1 MTTTATRTIRIIV
14 DHSDAER
21 DINRVN
27 NRLDQQA
34 QNANRAGFAM
44 NKLAAAIGSV
54 VSVYAALGAVKAIAA
69 VGDEYAKITGLL
81 RNATDSQE
89 EFNSALELSKQI
101 AESTRASLTGTVETF
116 SALDRVTQ
124 GTGRSQLELFKILET
139 INKSIALTSPNAQ
152 GAADALTQFGQ
163 ALGSDF
169 KAGAQELNS
178 ILDQA
183 PGLAEAVARG
193 LGVPTTALKEMGEQ
207 GELSTQKV
215 LDALQKVADDVET
228 RFQKIPKTV
237 SGTLQLIKNDLLV
250 TFGEGEVAT
259 PLVSSLEELRDTLKD
274 PAVRDGLIGLSSA
287 LVTLTG
293 WAASAASKF
302 VELGKGIGYFFA
314 SITGQISEV
323 DVLERKIENL
333 DEALKGGFLAS
344 LNEKFAF
351 RNAEETKALRD
362 SYKARIDAINEG
374 ITGIKQAQDKIS
386 APDIKFDA
394 PNLEF
399 DLPDIKAEL
408 EAGYRAQEE
417 LAAQHAKNLEAIE
430 TDFWDRVNREDREQS
445 QIDGAK
451 RTTESMI
458 AELQS
463 RAQAAQF
470 YRDLNLAADK
480 GQFEQERLILQA
492 NTEVKISDIDRR
504 AAEDIARR
512 AEALESSIDYETMS
526 AAHIK
531 ALRDEARNQDL
542 IAEMTY
548 EQQKIAIKEDAV
560 RQREEIDEME
570 KKARMASFGALGNSL
585 MSLGEG
591 QSRKVFETGKALALA
606 QAAVALPSAVIES
619 FKNGGG
625 FPWGLAPAAAMLATG
640 LKNIQQIKSA
650 KFGGGTA
657 GASIGGGSASGG
669 LPTTANQSS
678 GETFKQKQVI
688 EVRGI
693 NKDSLFTGEQVIGIL
708 KANDDVIIAIN
719 GAQADAQ
726 RRGVI

>member
-14 DHSDAER
+14 DSSNSER
-21 DINRVN
+21 NINQIN
-27 NRLDQQA
+27 NRLDQTT
-34 QNANRAGFAM
+34 QNTNRASFAM
-44 NKLAAAIGSV
+44 NKLAAAIASV
-54 VSVYAALGAVKAIAA
+54 VSVYAAMNAVKGIAA
-69 VGDEYAKITGLL
+69 IGDEYAKITGLL
-81 RNATDSQE
+81 RNATESQE
-89 EFNSALELSKQI
+89 QFNAALAMSKQV

-116 SALDRVTQ
+116 SALNRVTQ
-124 GTGRSQLELFKILET
+124 GTGRSQLELFGILET
-139 INKSIALTSPNAQ
+139 INKSIALTSPNAES
-152 GAADALTQFGQ
+152 AAAALTQFGQ
-163 ALGSDF
+163 ALGGDF

-178 ILDQA
+178 ILEQA

-193 LGVPTTALKEMGEQ
+193 LGVPTSALKKMGEE
-207 GELSTQKV
+207 GELSSEKV
-215 LDALQKVADDVET
+215 LDALKEVADDVEI

-250 TFGEGEVAT
+250 TFGESDVAS
-259 PLVSSLEELRDTLKD
+259 PLISSLEELRDTLRD
-274 PAVRDGLIGLSSA
+274 PAVREGLISIASA
-287 LVTLTG
+287 LITITG
-293 WAASAASKF
+293 WAAKAASTF
-302 VELGKGIGYFFA
+302 AELGKNIGFFFA
-314 SITGQISEV
+314 SVTGQVSEV
-323 DVLERKIENL
+323 DALERKIKIL
-333 DEALKGGFLAS
+333 DSALNGGFISS

-362 SYKARIDAINEG
+362 SYQARIDAINEG
-374 ITGIKQAQDKIS
+374 ITGVKKAQEQS
-386 APDIKFDA
+386 NSPDIKFDA

-399 DLPDIKAEL
+399 DLPDI
-408 EAGYRAQEE
+408 EAGLKAGYEAKEE
-417 LAAQHAKNLEAIE
+417 LARQHAKNLESIE
-430 TDFWDRVNREDREQS
+430 TDFWERVNREDREQS
-445 QIDGAK
+445 QIDSAK

-458 AELQS
+458 FELQS

-470 YRDLNLAADK
+470 YRDLNLAAEK
-480 GQFEQERLILQA
+480 GQYEQERLILQA
-492 NTEVKISDIDRR
+492 TTQDKISEIDRR
-504 AAEDIARR
+504 AADDIARR
-512 AEALESSIDYETMS
+512 AESLESAIDYESMS
-526 AAHIK
+526 AEQIK

-548 EQQKIAIKEDAV
+548 EQQKIAIKEEAAI
-560 RQREEIDEME
+560 RRKEIDELE
-570 KKARMASFGALGNSL
+570 KKARMSSFASLGNSL

-606 QAAVALPSAVIES
+606 QAAVSLPSAVIQS

-625 FPWGLAPAAAMLATG
+625 YPWGLVPAAAMLATG

-657 GASIGGGSASGG
+657 SATVGGGAASGG

-693 NKDSLFTGEQVIGIL
+693 NKDSLITGEQLVDIMKTNDNVIVAL
-708 KANDDVIIAIN
+708 A
-719 GAQADAQ
+719 GAQQDAQ

>member
-14 DHSDAER
+14 DSSNSESN
-21 DINRVN
+21 INQIN
-27 NRLDQQA
+27 NRLDQTT
-34 QNANRAGFAM
+34 QNTNRASFAM
-44 NKLAAAIGSV
+44 NKLAAAIASV
-54 VSVYAALGAVKAIAA
+54 VSVYAAMNAVKGIAA
-69 VGDEYAKITGLL
+69 IGDEYAKITGLL
-81 RNATDSQE
+81 RNATESQE
-89 EFNSALELSKQI
+89 QFNAALAMSKQV

-116 SALDRVTQ
+116 SALNRVTQ
-124 GTGRSQLELFKILET
+124 GTGRSQLELFGILET
-139 INKSIALTSPNAQ
+139 INKSIALTSPNAVS
-152 GAADALTQFGQ
+152 AAAALTQFGQ
-163 ALGSDF
+163 ALGGDF

-178 ILDQA
+178 ILEQA

-193 LGVPTTALKEMGEQ
+193 LGVPTSALKKMGEE
-207 GELSTQKV
+207 GELSSEKV
-215 LDALQKVADDVET
+215 LDALKEVADDVET

-250 TFGEGEVAT
+250 TFGESDVAS
-259 PLVSSLEELRDTLKD
+259 PLVSSLEELRDTLRD
-274 PAVRDGLIGLSSA
+274 PAVREGLISLASA
-287 LVTLTG
+287 LITITG
-293 WAASAASKF
+293 WAAKAASTF
-302 VELGKGIGYFFA
+302 AALGKNIGFFFA
-314 SITGQISEV
+314 SVTGQVSEV
-323 DVLERKIENL
+323 DALERKIKNL
-333 DEALKGGFLAS
+333 DSALNGGFISS

-362 SYKARIDAINEG
+362 SYQARIDAINEG
-374 ITGIKQAQDKIS
+374 ITGVKKAQEQS
-386 APDIKFDA
+386 NSPDIKFDA

-399 DLPDIKAEL
+399 DLPDI
-408 EAGYRAQEE
+408 EAGLKAGYEAQEE
-417 LAAQHAKNLEAIE
+417 LARQHAKNLESIE
-430 TDFWDRVNREDREQS
+430 TDFWERVNREDREQS
-445 QIDGAK
+445 QIDSAK

-458 AELQS
+458 FELQS

-470 YRDLNLAADK
+470 YRDLNLAKDK
-480 GQFEQERLILQA
+480 GVYEQERLILQA
-492 NTEVKISDIDRR
+492 GTQDKLADIEQR

-512 AEALESSIDYETMS
+512 AEALEGTINYETMT
-526 AAHIK
+526 ADHIK
-531 ALRDEARNQDL
+531 SLRDEARNQDL

-548 EQQKIAIKEDAV
+548 EQQKIAIKEDAARRRV
-560 RQREEIDEME
+560 EIDELE
-570 KKARMASFGALGNSL
+570 KKSRMASFGALGNAL

-606 QAAVALPSAVIES
+606 QAAVSLPSAVIQS

-625 FPWGLAPAAAMLATG
+625 YPWGLVPAAAMLATG

-657 GASIGGGSASGG
+657 SATVGGGAASGG

-693 NKDSLFTGEQVIGIL
+693 NKDSLITGEQLVDIMKTNDNVIVAL
-708 KANDDVIIAIN
+708 A
-719 GAQADAQ
+719 GAQQDAQ